1 MSGESTR
8 LVEQVN
14 LSRKSWLTR
23 IWPVNEEDVQEEALL
38 PTCRDR
44 VMGSRETWEWHWT
57 ASPFQARDKHAFSSK
72 TGSIGRGSTP
82 LKVVRGGLV
91 NWNQVVAL
99 VSPRL

>member
-1 MSGESTR
+1 MSGESAR

-44 VMGSRETWEWHWT
+44 VMASRETWEWHWT
-57 ASPFQARDKHAFSSK
+57 ASPFQARDEHAFSSK
-72 TGSIGRGSTP
+72 IGSIGVLT
-82 LKVVRGGLV
+82 LKMVRG
-91 NWNQVVAL
+91 
-99 VSPRL
+99 